1 MNTVP
6 KISSKMNIIH
16 AINSIPIS
24 NNSVIVYDIDDTLID
39 SFGAPIQPI
48 IDTYHYAK
56 TVGLIPAI
64 ITARYGT
71 EFNIK
76 NTIDQ
81 LNYFGITD
89 YRMLYMMPTN
99 KNDPAHFKE
108 LARKNIH
115 KMGYEIVMSIGDM
128 PWDIG
133 NYGGIGFIV

>member
-1 MNTVP
+1 
-6 KISSKMNIIH
+6 MNIIH